1 MKVLVRG
8 VKIEIHI
15 KNGIKIFNLYSINKI
30 NMEKK
35 VLTPE
40 EITLEMERRKNIRRQ
55 RLEEKIIRLTE
66 KCDREDVIYVFSSL
80 ISRITK

>member
-1 MKVLVRG
+1 MN
-8 VKIEIHI
+8 VK
-15 KNGIKIFNLYSINKI
+15 FF
-30 NMEKK
+30 MEKK

-40 EITLEMERRKNIRRQ
+40 EITLEIERRKNIRRQ

>member
-1 MKVLVRG
+1 
-8 VKIEIHI
+8 
-15 KNGIKIFNLYSINKI
+15 
-30 NMEKK
+30 MEKK

-55 RLEEKIIRLTE
+55 KLEEKIIKLTE
-66 KCDREDVIYVFSSL
+66 KCEREDVIYVFSSL

>member
-1 MKVLVRG
+1 
-8 VKIEIHI
+8 
-15 KNGIKIFNLYSINKI
+15 
-30 NMEKK
+30 ME

-40 EITLEMERRKNIRRQ
+40 EITLEMERRKNIIRQ
-55 RLEEKIIRLTE
+55 RLEEKIIKLTE

>member
-1 MKVLVRG
+1 
-8 VKIEIHI
+8 
-15 KNGIKIFNLYSINKI
+15 
-30 NMEKK
+30 MEKK

-55 RLEEKIIRLTE
+55 RLEKKIIKLTE
-66 KCDREDVIYVFSSL
+66 KCEREEVIYVFSSL

>member
-1 MKVLVRG
+1 MG
-8 VKIEIHI
+8 
-15 KNGIKIFNLYSINKI
+15 
-30 NMEKK
+30 KK

-55 RLEEKIIRLTE
+55 RLEEKIIKLTE
-66 KCDREDVIYVFSSL
+66 KYDREDVIYVFSSL

>member
-1 MKVLVRG
+1 L
-8 VKIEIHI
+8 
-15 KNGIKIFNLYSINKI
+15 SINECKI
-30 NMEKK
+30 ILMKKK

-55 RLEEKIIRLTE
+55 RLEEKIIKLTE
-66 KCDREDVIYVFSSL
+66 KYDREDIIYVFSSL